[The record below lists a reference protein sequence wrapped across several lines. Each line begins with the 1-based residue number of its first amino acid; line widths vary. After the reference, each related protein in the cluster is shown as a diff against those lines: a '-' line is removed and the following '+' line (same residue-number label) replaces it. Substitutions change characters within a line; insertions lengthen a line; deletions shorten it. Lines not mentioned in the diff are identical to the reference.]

1 MSLLKLRPSLL
12 ILACIVAVSGC
23 QSANK
28 RKQELA
34 YIERPVE
41 QLYNQGAQEL
51 DKRNFDRA
59 ILLFNEVERQHP
71 YSEWARKSM
80 VMTAYASY
88 QARDYDEAIAGA
100 QRYLSLHPG
109 GSEADYAYYLIAVSY
124 FDQIVD
130 IGRDQ
135 RTTELALSALQD
147 VTRRFPNSSYAR
159 DASLKIDMV
168 NDQLA
173 GKEMEIGR
181 WYLRSNQTLAAVN
194 RFKKVVTT
202 YDTTSHT
209 PEALHRLVESYLTL
223 GLRDQ
228 ALAAGAT
235 LGYNYPGSDWY
246 KMSYRLL
253 TKEGLDPEADS
264 APRRTLI
271 QKIIPGGK

>member
-12 ILACIVAVSGC
+12 ILACIFAVSGC
-23 QSANK
+23 QSASK

-34 YIERPVE
+34 YVERPVE
-41 QLYNQGAQEL
+41 QLYNAAAQEL
-51 DKRNFDRA
+51 DKRNYPRA

-88 QARDYDEAIAGA
+88 QANDYDEAISGA
-100 QRYLSLHPG
+100 RAYLSLHPG

-147 VTRRFPNSSYAR
+147 VTRRFPESSYAR
-159 DASLKIDMV
+159 DAKLKIDMV

-194 RFKKVVTT
+194 RFRTVVTT

-209 PEALHRLVESYLTL
+209 AEALHRLVESYLTL

-235 LGYNYPGSDWY
+235 LGYNYPNSDWY
-246 KMSYRLL
+246 KMSYRLR
-253 TKEGLDPEADS
+253 TKQGLDPET
-264 APRRTLI
+264 PQVRRTML

>member
-23 QSANK
+23 QSASK

-34 YIERPVE
+34 YVERPVE
-41 QLYNQGAQEL
+41 QLYNQGALEL

-109 GSEADYAYYLIAVSY
+109 GSEADYAYYLIAVSH

-246 KMSYRLL
+246 TMSYRLL

-264 APRRTLI
+264 APPRTLI